1 MNEHHSS
8 RAHQWGEAGYQLLAR
23 GVPLV
28 LLLAA
33 GRELWRLLVH
43 LQATHAQPE
52 AMALE
57 LWVSPPLLLLAAV
70 ALWQQRKA
78 APLLLGAFVLLTLL
92 PLWVTAGVA
101 PKGWPLLYCSAAGL
115 GLLLSL
121 LHYQRHLLR

>member
-1 MNEHHSS
+1 MHEHHSS
-8 RAHQWGEAGYQLLAR
+8 RAHHWGEACYQLLAR
-23 GVPLV
+23 GVPVL

-33 GRELWRLLVH
+33 GRELWRLIMQ
-43 LQATHAQPE
+43 LQTPLPQPE
-52 AMALE
+52 AMPLE
-57 LWVSPPLLLLAAV
+57 LWVSPPLLLLAAW

-92 PLWVTAGVA
+92 PLWVISGA
-101 PKGWPLLYCSAAGL
+101 PPTGWPLLYCTAAGL